1 MTAALVLIA
10 VVTLATAAVALS
22 LRNLIHSAL
31 LLIASWFG
39 IAAFY
44 LWAGAEFVAFA
55 QVLVYVGAVSMVVL
69 FAVLLTRR
77 SRADTVIAPDS
88 VARAISAVITGV
100 AVFGVL
106 GVAILKTSLGHLS
119 PAGVPALPGGTSVS
133 PVIAAPTATVRDIG
147 IQLMSTHAAALLI
160 IGILLTV
167 ALLGAVVLAAQDGSE
182 SKQESP

>member
-1 MTAALVLIA
+1 MSLLPLIIIMLLTLGSAADA
-10 VVTLATAAVALS
+10 MM

-31 LLIASWFG
+31 LLILSWAG

-77 SRADTVIAPDS
+77 SRVDPEVPAP
-88 VARAISAVITGV
+88 AMKRLFL
-100 AVFGVL
+100 AVFPAALIAGLLIGAVL
-106 GVAILKTSLGHLS
+106 GAFPETAPQPAPELSVKTIGLSLMG
-119 PAGVPALPGGTSVS
+119 PQ
-133 PVIAAPTATVRDIG
+133 TA
-147 IQLMSTHAAALLI
+147 SLLV

-167 ALLGAVVLAAQDGSE
+167 ALLGAIVIA
-182 SKQESP
+182 SPEKPENKP

>member
-1 MTAALVLIA
+1 MIAALVIIA
-10 VVTLATAAVALS
+10 VTTLATAAVAMS

-77 SRADTVIAPDS
+77 SRADTVVSPDS
-88 VARAISAVITGV
+88 LSRAVSAVITGV

-106 GVAILKTSLGHLS
+106 ATAIFGTPLTPSVA
-119 PAGVPALPGGTSVS
+119 P
-133 PVIAAPTATVRDIG
+133 APTATVREIG
-147 IQLMSTHAAALLI
+147 TQLMGTHAAALLI
-160 IGILLTV
+160 IGLLLTV
-167 ALLGAVVLAAQDGSE
+167 ALLGAVVLAAQDPDE
-182 SKQESP
+182 TKKDAP